1 MDSRELK
8 SVLANDNTV
17 KYQFQGIYSA
27 NNLPARLQTGQSL
40 IFNCCNSNLPGKHW
54 LCLYQNSKDELEM
67 FDSFGRSPTEYG
79 LNGKLPYSN
88 ICIYNRKQLQGR
100 SSSVCGVYCLFY
112 LYYKTRDF
120 PVDKIVNSAS
130 FSNDYN
136 QNDCKVVDYVHELY
150 NLM

>member
-88 ICIYNRKQLQGR
+88 ICIYNRNNYKDGLQVSVEYTVCFICITKQETFQWTKLLIQHH
-100 SSSVCGVYCLFY
+100 SPMTII
-112 LYYKTRDF
+112 KM
-120 PVDKIVNSAS
+120 IVR
-130 FSNDYN
+130 
-136 QNDCKVVDYVHELY
+136 
-150 NLM
+150 

>member
-8 SVLANDNTV
+8 SVLTNDNTV

-27 NNLPARLQTGQSL
+27 NNLPA
-40 IFNCCNSNLPGKHW
+40 
-54 LCLYQNSKDELEM
+54 
-67 FDSFGRSPTEYG
+67 
-79 LNGKLPYSN
+79 
-88 ICIYNRKQLQGR
+88 
-100 SSSVCGVYCLFY
+100 SVCGVYCLFY

-120 PVDKIVNSAS
+120 QVDKIFNSAA